1 MRVTF
6 NAQNRN
12 STAGLEDSASRLLEF
27 QRQVSTGKRIEKP
40 SDDPSATLGSIGE
53 HAETA
58 AIDQYARA
66 TDSVASRL
74 SVVDTVLSDLVLQ
87 IERAQ
92 VSAASARG
100 SSKTQIQ
107 RDAAATDLEG
117 IRDTIFGDLN
127 TSFNGTFVFSGSAS
141 TAAPYTRVGSG
152 SGPVSA
158 YAGSTSE
165 MVVDID
171 QQRAVKIAFNGQLV
185 TQGTDPQDI
194 FVEFDNLIAAVRAG
208 DNAGIDAGMQALQRM
223 FERVSTAQGRVGAD
237 LRTIDEQKLRLSELR
252 RSSVKRLSSLEDTNM
267 AEALTGMAQADA
279 AYRAALGAVNSV
291 TRMSLMDYLR

>member
-1 MRVTF
+1 M
-6 NAQNRN
+6 
-12 STAGLEDSASRLLEF
+12 
-27 QRQVSTGKRIEKP
+27 STGKRIEKP

-74 SVVDTVLSDLVLQ
+74 SVVDTVLSDLILQ

-100 SSKTQIQ
+100 SSKTQMQ

-117 IRDTIFGDLN
+117 IRDTLFGDLN

-141 TAAPYTRVGSG
+141 TTAPYTRVG

-267 AEALTGMAQADA
+267 AEAITGMAQADA

>member
-12 STAGLEDSASRLLEF
+12 STAGLEDSASRLIEF

-74 SVVDTVLSDLVLQ
+74 SVVDTVLSDLIMQ
-87 IERAQ
+87 MERAQ

-117 IRDTIFGDLN
+117 IRDTVFGDLN

-141 TAAPYTRVGSG
+141 TVAPYTRVGSG
-152 SGPVSA
+152 PISA

-165 MVVDID
+165 MVVDIY

-185 TQGTDPQDI
+185 TQGTEPQDI
-194 FVEFDNLIAAVRAG
+194 FAEFDDLIAAVRAG

-267 AEALTGMAQADA
+267 AEAITGMAQADA

>member
-74 SVVDTVLSDLVLQ
+74 SVVDTVLSDLILQ

-107 RDAAATDLEG
+107 RDASATDLEG
-117 IRDTIFGDLN
+117 IRDTVFGDLN

-141 TAAPYTRVGSG
+141 TAAPYTRVG

-185 TQGTDPQDI
+185 TQGTAPQDI

-267 AEALTGMAQADA
+267 AEAITGMAQADA

>member
-12 STAGLEDSASRLLEF
+12 STAGLEGSATRLLEF

-40 SDDPSATLGSIGE
+40 SDDPSATLGAIGE

-74 SVVDTVLSDLVLQ
+74 SVIDTVLSDLITQ
-87 IERAQ
+87 IERGQ

-100 SSKTQIQ
+100 STKTQLQ

-117 IRDTIFGDLN
+117 IRDTIFSDMN
-127 TSFNGTFVFSGSAS
+127 TAFNGTYVFSGHAS
-141 TAAPYTRVGSG
+141 TVAPYTRVG

-171 QQRAVKIAFNGQLV
+171 QQRAVKIAFNGQLI
-185 TQGTDPQDI
+185 TQGSDPQDV

-208 DNAGIDAGMQALQRM
+208 NDAGIDAGMSALERM
-223 FERVSTAQGRVGAD
+223 FNRVSTAQGRVGAD
-237 LRTIDEQKLRLSELR
+237 LRTVDEQKVRLSELR
-252 RSSVKRLSSLEDTNM
+252 RASTKRLSSLEDTNM
-267 AEALTGMAQADA
+267 AEAITGMAQADA

-291 TRMSLMDYLR
+291 SRMSLMDYLK

>member
-12 STAGLEDSASRLLEF
+12 STAGLEDSATRLMEF

-53 HAETA
+53 HAEMA

-66 TDSVASRL
+66 TDSVGSRL
-74 SVVDTVLSDLVLQ
+74 SVIDTVLSDLIVQ
-87 IERAQ
+87 IERGQ
-92 VSAASARG
+92 VASASARG
-100 SSKTQIQ
+100 STKTQVQ
-107 RDAAATDLEG
+107 RDAAATELEG
-117 IRDTIFGDLN
+117 IRDTIFSDMN
-127 TSFNGTFVFSGSAS
+127 TAFNGTYVFSGSAS
-141 TAAPYTRVGSG
+141 TVPPYTRVGN
-152 SGPVSA
+152 GPISA

-171 QQRAVKIAFNGQLV
+171 QQRAVKIAFNGQLI
-185 TQGTDPQDI
+185 TQGTDPQDV

-208 DNAGIDAGMQALQRM
+208 NDAGIDAGMQALERM
-223 FERVSTAQGRVGAD
+223 FTRVSTAQGRVGAD
-237 LRTIDEQKLRLSELR
+237 LRTIDEHKVRLDELKR
-252 RSSVKRLSSLEDTNM
+252 ASTKRLSALEDTNM
-267 AEALTGMAQADA
+267 AEAITGMAQADA
-279 AYRAALGAVNSV
+279 AYRAALGAVNTV

>member
-12 STAGLEDSASRLLEF
+12 STAGLEDSASRLIEF

-74 SVVDTVLSDLVLQ
+74 SVVDTVLSDLIMQ
-87 IERAQ
+87 MERAQ

-117 IRDTIFGDLN
+117 IRDTVFGDLN

-141 TAAPYTRVGSG
+141 TVAPYTRVGSG
-152 SGPVSA
+152 PISA

-185 TQGTDPQDI
+185 TQGTEPQDI
-194 FVEFDNLIAAVRAG
+194 FAEFDDLIAAVRAG

-267 AEALTGMAQADA
+267 AEAITGMAQADA

>member
-12 STAGLEDSASRLLEF
+12 STAGLEDAASRLIEY

-66 TDSVASRL
+66 TDTVASRL
-74 SVVDTVLSDLVLQ
+74 AVVDTVLSDLITQ

-92 VSAASARG
+92 VSAVSARG
-100 SSKTQIQ
+100 TTKTQLQ

-117 IRDTIFGDLN
+117 IRDTIFGDMN

-141 TAAPYTRVGSG
+141 TVAPYSRVG

-165 MVVDID
+165 MIVDID
-171 QQRAVKIAFNGQLV
+171 RQRAVKIAFNGELL
-185 TQGTDPQDI
+185 TQGSDTQDI
-194 FVEFDNLIAAVRAG
+194 FAEFDALIAAVRAG
-208 DNAGIDAGMQALQRM
+208 DDAAIDAGMTALERM
-223 FERVSTAQGRVGAD
+223 FDRVSTAQGRVGAD
-237 LRTIDEQKLRLSELR
+237 LRTLDEQKVRLSELR
-252 RSSVKRLSSLEDTNM
+252 RASAKRLSSLEDTNM
-267 AEALTGMAQADA
+267 AEAITGMAQADA
-279 AYRAALGAVNSV
+279 AYRAALGAVSSV

>member
-12 STAGLEDSASRLLEF
+12 STAGLEGSATRLLEF

-58 AIDQYARA
+58 AIDQYSRA

-74 SVVDTVLSDLVLQ
+74 SVIDTVLSDLVNQ

-92 VSAASARG
+92 VQAASARG
-100 SSKTQIQ
+100 SGKTQLQ

-117 IRDTIFGDLN
+117 IRDTIFSDMN
-127 TSFNGTFVFSGSAS
+127 TAFNGTYVFSGSAS
-141 TAAPYTRVGSG
+141 TVAPYTRVGN
-152 SGPVSA
+152 GPVSA

-171 QQRAVKIAFNGQLV
+171 QQRAVKIAFNGQLI

-208 DNAGIDAGMQALQRM
+208 NDAGIDAGMSALDRM
-223 FERVSTAQGRVGAD
+223 FERVSTSQGRVGAD
-237 LRTIDEQKLRLSELR
+237 LRTIDEQKVRLSELKR
-252 RSSVKRLSSLEDTNM
+252 ASTKRLSALEDTNM
-267 AEALTGMAQADA
+267 AEAITGMAQADA
-279 AYRAALGAVNSV
+279 AYKAALGAVSSV
-291 TRMSLMDYLR
+291 SRMSLMDYLR

>member
-12 STAGLEDSASRLLEF
+12 STAGLEDAASRLLEF

-66 TDSVASRL
+66 TDTVTSRL
-74 SVVDTVLSDLVLQ
+74 AVIDTVLSDLIVQL
-87 IERAQ
+87 ERAQ

-100 SSKTQIQ
+100 TSKTPVQ
-107 RDAAATDLEG
+107 REAAATDLEG
-117 IRDTIFGDLN
+117 IRDTIFGNMN

-141 TAAPYTRVGSG
+141 TVAPYTRVG

-158 YAGSTSE
+158 YAGATSE

-171 QQRAVKIAFNGQLV
+171 QQRAVKMAFNGQLL
-185 TQGTDPQDI
+185 TQGADARDV
-194 FVEFDNLIAAVRAG
+194 FAEFDDLIAAVRAG
-208 DNAGIDAGMQALQRM
+208 DDAGIATGMAAFERM
-223 FERVSTAQGRVGAD
+223 FDRVSTAQGRVGAD
-237 LRTIDEQKLRLSELR
+237 LRTLDEQKVRLSELR
-252 RSSVKRLSSLEDTNM
+252 RASVKRLSSLEDTNM
-267 AEALTGMAQADA
+267 AAAITGMTQADA

>member
-6 NAQNRN
+6 NSQIRN
-12 STAGLEDSASRLLEF
+12 STAGLEDAAGRVMEF

-53 HAETA
+53 HTELS
-58 AIDQYARA
+58 AIDQYKRA

-74 SVVDTVLSDLVLQ
+74 AVIDTVLSDLIVQ
-87 IERAQ
+87 VERSQ
-92 VSAASARG
+92 VAALSARG
-100 SSKTQIQ
+100 STKTTTQ
-107 RDAAATDLEG
+107 REAAALELEG
-117 IRDTIFGDLN
+117 IRDTMFGDIN
-127 TSFNGTFVFSGSAS
+127 TSFNGTHVFSGSAS
-141 TAAPYTRVGSG
+141 TMPPYTRVGSG
-152 SGPVSA
+152 PISA

-185 TQGTDPQDI
+185 TQGSDAADI

-208 DNAGIDAGMQALQRM
+208 NDAGIAAGTQALDRM
-223 FERVSTAQGRVGAD
+223 FDRVSKAQGRVGAD
-237 LRTIDEQKLRLSELR
+237 LRTIDEQKLRLDELK
-252 RSSVKRLSSLEDTNM
+252 RSSAKRLSALEDTNM
-267 AEALTGMAQADA
+267 AEAISGMAQADA

>member
-12 STAGLEDSASRLLEF
+12 STAGLEDSATRLLEF

-58 AIDQYARA
+58 AIDQYSRA

-74 SVVDTVLSDLVLQ
+74 SVIDTVLSDLINQ

-92 VSAASARG
+92 VQAASARG
-100 SSKTQIQ
+100 SAKTQLQ

-117 IRDTIFGDLN
+117 IRDTIFADMN
-127 TSFNGTFVFSGSAS
+127 TAFNGTYVFSGSAS
-141 TAAPYTRVGSG
+141 TVAPYTRIGN
-152 SGPVSA
+152 GPVSA

-171 QQRAVKIAFNGQLV
+171 QQRAVKIAFNGQLI

-208 DNAGIDAGMQALQRM
+208 NDAGIDAGMSALDRM
-223 FERVSTAQGRVGAD
+223 FDRVSTSQGRVGAD
-237 LRTIDEQKLRLSELR
+237 LRTIDEQKVRLSELKR
-252 RSSVKRLSSLEDTNM
+252 ASTKRLSALEDTNM
-267 AEALTGMAQADA
+267 AEAITGMAQADA
-279 AYRAALGAVNSV
+279 AYKAALGAVSSV
-291 TRMSLMDYLR
+291 SRMSLMDYLR